1 VGRVAQIEQGITMNK
16 PDTWFEL
23 YHPIAAEIYWMIMG
37 PVIIAAMLFALF
49 FVPFW
54 ALGLH

>member
-1 VGRVAQIEQGITMNK
+1 MNK

-54 ALGLH
+54 ALGLY